1 MIDSIR
7 MDFFSLVKF
16 DIEKQNLLD
25 ELEMLRR
32 ARETFDQEKH
42 LRDQELRQIRD
53 RARASSEE
61 LKNAEVKIQLLEQQV
76 DHCQAWLLF
85 ESFSVLSA
93 RTTIG

>member
-1 MIDSIR
+1 
-7 MDFFSLVKF
+7 
-16 DIEKQNLLD
+16 
-25 ELEMLRR
+25 MLRR

-76 DHCQAWLLF
+76 VHFQALLLYAP
-85 ESFSVLSA
+85 FSVPSA
-93 RTTIG
+93 

>member
-1 MIDSIR
+1 MT
-7 MDFFSLVKF
+7 FYSLVKF

-32 ARETFDQEKH
+32 AREAFDQEKH

-53 RARASSEE
+53 RARASSEG

-76 DHCQAWLLF
+76 YHLEAALLYP
-85 ESFSVLSA
+85 SFSIPSA
-93 RTTIG
+93 RTTVG